1 MTIGENMYLG
11 NERGKSFSI
20 NWNET
25 YGEADK
31 YLKIVGLEESSRTLI
46 KDIGVGKQQLV
57 EIAKA
62 LAKHAKLLILDEPTA
77 SLNEDDSK
85 ALLELLLKFK
95 KQGMTS
101 IIISHKLNEISYVAD
116 KITVIRDGS
125 SIETLDKKKDD
136 FSEQRIIQ
144 GMVGR
149 EMTDRFPKRPNVKIG
164 DVSME
169 VKNWNVYHPLY
180 TERKVVNDVSFKIH
194 KGEVVGI
201 SGLMGAGRTELA
213 MSIFGKS
220 YGTKISGQI
229 FMNGKEVKL
238 NTVKEAIDNKLA
250 YVTEDRK
257 GNGLI
262 LSKSIKMNTSLAN
275 MAGVSNGKVIDTDKE
290 YAVAEEYRKK
300 LKTKCPTVEQNVG
313 NLTGGNIDL
322 SVGSVVCFVAAVG
335 GKMMVLNSMNPYLS
349 MIVMLLIG
357 IAIGAWQGFWIA
369 YVRIPPFIV
378 TLAGMFAFRGLSNV
392 VLEGQTL
399 APMPD
404 AYLGLFNNYIPD
416 FLGGGEGFNR
426 TCFVVGIIVCI
437 VYVALVM
444 KNRADRA
451 KKGYSVDAFGGVAI
465 KMVLICVV
473 VLAFMYRLAQYK
485 GIPNSL
491 VWVAVIIAIYT
502 YVASKTTTGRYF
514 YAVGG
519 KEKATKLSGIDTNK
533 VYFLA
538 YLNMGLLA
546 AIAGMVTMA
555 RLNSANPQAGT
566 NFEMDAIGSCFIGG
580 ASAYGGTGTVPGVI
594 IGALLMGVLNLGMS
608 IMGIDQ
614 NIQKVVKG
622 LVLLAAVIFDV
633 VSKRKSFIVK

>member
-1 MTIGENMYLG
+1 MNSVKNILSVKNIVKTYHGVIAINDVSFDVEEGEIHALVGENGAGKSTLMNVLSGIYPYGTYDGNIIYNGEICKFNTIKDSEEKGIVIIHQELALIPYMTIGENMYLG

-62 LAKHAKLLILDEPTA
+62 LAKNAKLLILDEPTA

-85 ALLELLLKFK
+85 ALLDLLLKFK

-313 NLTGGNIDL
+313 NLSGGNQQ
-322 SVGSVVCFVAAVG
+322 
-335 GKMMVLNSMNPYLS
+335 KVL
-349 MIVMLLIG
+349 
-357 IAIGAWQGFWIA
+357 
-369 YVRIPPFIV
+369 
-378 TLAGMFAFRGLSNV
+378 LAKWMFAEPDILILDEPTRGIDIGTKTEIQKL
-392 VLEGQTL
+392 VLDL
-399 APMPD
+399 ADQGM
-404 AYLGLFNNYIPD
+404 AVAFISSEVEEML
-416 FLGGGEGFNR
+416 R
-426 TCFVVGIIVCI
+426 TCSRMAVMRDGKKVGEISGDELSQEGI
-437 VYVALVM
+437 M
-444 KNRADRA
+444 K
-451 KKGYSVDAFGGVAI
+451 
-465 KMVLICVV
+465 
-473 VLAFMYRLAQYK
+473 
-485 GIPNSL
+485 
-491 VWVAVIIAIYT
+491 
-502 YVASKTTTGRYF
+502 
-514 YAVGG
+514 
-519 KEKATKLSGIDTNK
+519 
-533 VYFLA
+533 
-538 YLNMGLLA
+538 
-546 AIAGMVTMA
+546 AIAG
-555 RLNSANPQAGT
+555 G
-566 NFEMDAIGSCFIGG
+566 EE
-580 ASAYGGTGTVPGVI
+580 
-594 IGALLMGVLNLGMS
+594 
-608 IMGIDQ
+608 
-614 NIQKVVKG
+614 
-622 LVLLAAVIFDV
+622 
-633 VSKRKSFIVK
+633 